1 MISRSLSSTF
11 STFSTRR
18 TAILGGLSLMV
29 FTCAFAQ
36 EPQTGAAPPVAPR
49 TQPVPLVSGAC
60 PTVRRDGVLSLE
72 WNPGFDPSWGV
83 TGMKSFRLT
92 FQGLREDGV
101 NLNPA
106 SRLVVDSSV
115 RGRMT
120 AIGNGY
126 FHLEARLPA
135 STRPGIYRLV
145 GAHSSAAV
153 ASDYTGEAPKATVSP
168 VSESY
173 CITVVLSSR
182 AQSPPLP

>member
-1 MISRSLSSTF
+1 MIYQTSASIRSKAL
-11 STFSTRR
+11 
-18 TAILGGLSLMV
+18 IGGLSLLALV
-29 FTCAFAQ
+29 GAAAQ
-36 EPQTGAAPPVAPR
+36 APQDVVAPPVTPQ

-60 PTVRRDGVLSLE
+60 PTVRRDGALSLE

-101 NLNPA
+101 NPNPA

-173 CITVVLSSR
+173 CITVVLNSR